1 MLLSTSELRPS
12 VDEIAIIVSRAMG
25 LSFESVYSSSRKPAV
40 VDARRIIVIIGRE
53 LGYSLQAI
61 GQSMGRHYSSI
72 IHLERTYKDLFDTD
86 LTFRAHALHALKA
99 FNLIIQLS
107 KSEER
112 MDNSKLTF
120 APEPEL
126 WPEEWTDAFSFD
138 LQQLE
143 KDRASIEDAINAASE
158 RADNPPHA
166 FALGHV
172 FTSHQVL
179 VDELK
184 DQLYGAEIPFR
195 HIHIPEY
202 YG

>member
-25 LSFESVYSSSRKPAV
+25 LSFEAVYSSNRKPAI
-40 VDARRIIVIIGRE
+40 VDARRIIVIIGRD

-72 IHLERTYKDLFDTD
+72 IHLESTYKDLFDTD

-107 KSEER
+107 KKSES

-126 WPEEWTDAFSFD
+126 WPEEWTDIFSFD
-138 LQQLE
+138 QKKLAE
-143 KDRASIEDAINAASE
+143 NKDLILDCILTAAKNAG
-158 RADNPPHA
+158 NPIYKIH
-166 FALGHV
+166 LGHV
-172 FTSHQVL
+172 FTDHQVM

-184 DQLYGAEIPFR
+184 DELYGAEIPFR